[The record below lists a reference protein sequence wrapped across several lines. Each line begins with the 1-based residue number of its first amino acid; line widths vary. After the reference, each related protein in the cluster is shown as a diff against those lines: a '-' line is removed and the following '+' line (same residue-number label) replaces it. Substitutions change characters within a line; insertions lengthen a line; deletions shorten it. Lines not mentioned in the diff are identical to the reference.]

1 MISQFIDHI
10 FADPFLL
17 WCSVTMLL
25 LALVDLAG
33 IVATYLKVPNFK
45 HIDFK
50 TTIVSIGLFATFFGV
65 LVGLYG
71 FDPKN
76 IAQSVPHLLEGL
88 RFAFGA
94 SVLGMFLSVGLS
106 ILQKLAGGDSE
117 DEGVLHS
124 IDRKMGSLVST
135 LQSPDELVR
144 QFVEMKKFLKSQ
156 LGQINDSLNK
166 ALVQLGQGATAEIT
180 QALEKVITDFNENLK
195 SQFGDNFKELNRA
208 CLNLITWQEKYKNH
222 VESAE
227 RGLSQ
232 VISSLQESC
241 AAVKELTSMN
251 QETKEVCRQVGG
263 LIGTYDVQ
271 IKTLATHLES
281 CKKLGE
287 QAGEFLVNTEKSINL
302 SSQNLSAF
310 SHLIEHSVSKQSE
323 TLAQLTKEIDQQ
335 LPKALGELEKTL
347 TGITHEFAADYRSLF
362 KFITDH
368 K

>member
-1 MISQFIDHI
+1 
-10 FADPFLL
+10 
-17 WCSVTMLL
+17 MLL

-33 IVATYLKVPNFK
+33 IVAKFLKRPNAK

-76 IAQSVPHLLEGL
+76 IAQSVPRLLEGL

-106 ILQKLAGGDSE
+106 ILQKLAGETDE
-117 DEGVLHS
+117 DEDVLHS
-124 IDRKMGSLVST
+124 IDRKMGALVT
-135 LQSPDELVR
+135 TIQSPEELVR
-144 QFVEMKKFLKSQ
+144 QFVEMKTFLKGQ

-208 CLNLITWQEKYKNH
+208 CLNMVTWQDKYKAH

-227 RGLSQ
+227 KGLAQ
-232 VISSLQESC
+232 VISSLEESC

-251 QETKEVCRQVGG
+251 EETKDVCRQVGG

-271 IKTLATHLES
+271 IRTLATHLES
-281 CKKLGE
+281 CRSLGQ
-287 QAGEFLVNTEKSINL
+287 QAGEFLASTEKAISR
-302 SSQNLSAF
+302 SSQNLEAF
-310 SHLIEHSVSKQSE
+310 SGVIQKSVSKQSE
-323 TLAQLTKEIDQQ
+323 SLAQLTKDIDEQ

-362 KFITDH
+362 KFITEH